1 MPKISIPPTRSN
13 LIRIKKELQFAR
25 EGYEILDRK
34 REVLT
39 TELIRMAHDASVL
52 QEEMWKLQAEAYRA
66 LEKAQLTMGE
76 EHVEWAAL
84 AAHKSVDVQLKFRG
98 IMGVPLPI
106 VEASGGPPEMPYS
119 LGDTSV
125 TLDEASAALGEDVRQ
140 LDSAR
145 ALASTRAVQLCL
157 LIAGVAH
164 ARLLERTPDYVAGL
178 SIGAYPAAVI
188 AGALDFADAVRL
200 VSLRGEL
207 MQQAYPQG
215 YGMTALI
222 GPDLSTVET
231 LLAEIHRPET
241 PVYLANI
248 NADNQTVIAGS
259 DEAMQR
265 VAQRVKGN
273 GIAKRL
279 AVSVPSHCALLERP
293 AQALAEAF
301 VTLKAPRITYLSS
314 TRARPIHDPAQL
326 RDDLAFNMCRVVDW
340 RGTVQSAY
348 ERGVRLQIEL
358 PPGAVLTGLSRRV
371 FEQGTVIACEGARLD
386 TLQALLEEEDR
397 HHR

>member
-1 MPKISIPPTRSN
+1 MSSLLVFPGQGAQRT
-13 LIRIKKELQFAR
+13 
-25 EGYEILDRK
+25 G
-34 REVLT
+34 
-39 TELIRMAHDASVL
+39 M
-52 QEEMWKLQAEAYRA
+52 LQA
-66 LEKAQLTMGE
+66 LPGD
-76 EHVEWAAL
+76 VL
-84 AAHKSVDVQLKFRG
+84 A
-98 IMGVPLPI
+98 
-106 VEASGGPPEMPYS
+106 EAS
-119 LGDTSV
+119 D
-125 TLDEASAALGEDVRQ
+125 ALGEDVRQ
-140 LDSAR
+140 LDSAQ

-157 LIAGVAH
+157 LITGVAH
-164 ARLLERTPDYVAGL
+164 ARQLQHTPDFVAGL

-222 GPDLSTVET
+222 GPQLSSVEV
-231 LLAEIHRPET
+231 LLAEIHSPQT

-259 DEAMQR
+259 DAAMQR
-265 VAQRVKGN
+265 VAARIKGN
-273 GIAKRL
+273 GVAKRL
-279 AVSVPSHCALLERP
+279 AVSVPSHCALLDEP
-293 AQALAEAF
+293 AQVLARAF
-301 VTLKAPRITYLSS
+301 VPLRAPRITYLSS
-314 TRARPIHDPAQL
+314 TRARPIHNPEHL
-326 RDDLAFNMCRVVDW
+326 CDDLAFNMCRVVDW

-386 TLQALLEEEDR
+386 TLQALLEEEERR
-397 HHR
+397 HR

>member
-1 MPKISIPPTRSN
+1 MSSLLVFPGQGAQRT
-13 LIRIKKELQFAR
+13 
-25 EGYEILDRK
+25 G
-34 REVLT
+34 
-39 TELIRMAHDASVL
+39 M
-52 QEEMWKLQAEAYRA
+52 LQA
-66 LEKAQLTMGE
+66 LPGD
-76 EHVEWAAL
+76 VL
-84 AAHKSVDVQLKFRG
+84 A
-98 IMGVPLPI
+98 
-106 VEASGGPPEMPYS
+106 EAS
-119 LGDTSV
+119 D
-125 TLDEASAALGEDVRQ
+125 ALGEDVRQ
-140 LDSAR
+140 LDSAQ

-157 LIAGVAH
+157 LITGVAH
-164 ARLLERTPDYVAGL
+164 ARQLQRTPDFVAGL

-222 GPDLSTVET
+222 GPQLSTVEA
-231 LLAEIHRPET
+231 LLAEIHSPQT

-259 DEAMQR
+259 DAAMQR
-265 VAQRVKGN
+265 VADRIKGN
-273 GIAKRL
+273 GVAKRL
-279 AVSVPSHCALLERP
+279 AVSVPSHCALLDEP
-293 AQALAEAF
+293 AQVLARAF
-301 VTLKAPRITYLSS
+301 VPLRAPRITYLSS
-314 TRARPIHDPAQL
+314 TRARPIHNPDQL
-326 RDDLAFNMCRVVDW
+326 RDDLAFNMCRIVDW

-386 TLQALLEEEDR
+386 TLQALLQEEERR
-397 HHR
+397 HR